1 LAQPLR
7 RQIIF
12 LNLAILVHVFA
23 VIAWSARET
32 YREHIQQLQIES
44 RAMAATILVYLQR
57 GFDIKSVQNVIDAI
71 PLPDGSVIT
80 LTDTDSVVLARSIE
94 HQRYVGKR
102 VEVGA
107 RPIKSVPTNETR
119 PGLDGVERVYSN
131 AVFSPGPWLVSVGIP
146 TDVAYRRVSPI
157 VIRYVAISTGV
168 AVFTLSLQF
177 VLLGSYTRAFDRAL
191 RFASRV
197 SEGHLDPPTPIKM
210 PSREMEQLQASFID
224 MLKKLREAQEAVAAQ
239 VIEER
244 RMREELQLLQRQLIR
259 QERLAAIGVLV
270 SGVAHE
276 LNNPLQAILGFADLL
291 QMRKDLPPLV
301 VDELALIQKESE
313 RANAII
319 RNLSR
324 FSRQQTADPAP
335 VRLRDV
341 VASVV
346 ELRKRRIEE
355 EGIKL
360 DVREASDASVMAVF
374 AELQQVTLNLL
385 VNAEQAVVEHPP
397 PRLITIK
404 LSTQAGRARLE
415 VRDNGPGV
423 PPENEAK
430 LFQPFF
436 TTKPV
441 GKGTGLGL
449 SVSYGIIQAHGG
461 NIGHQPAPD
470 GGAIFYFELQE
481 VPPEQQT

>member
-12 LNLAILVHVFA
+12 LNIAILVHVFA

-44 RAMAATILVYLQR
+44 RAMSATILVYLQR
-57 GFDIKSVQNVIDAI
+57 GFDLKAVQNVIDAI
-71 PLPDGSVIT
+71 PLPAGSVIT
-80 LTDTDSVVLARSIE
+80 ITDANSVVLARSIDPDV
-94 HQRYVGKR
+94 HVGR
-102 VEVGA
+102 SVEKVV
-107 RPIKSVPTNETR
+107 RPIKSVPPFETR
-119 PGLDGVERVYSN
+119 PGLDGVERVYAN
-131 AVFSPGPWLVSVGIP
+131 ALFAAGPWLVSVGIP
-146 TDVAYRRVSPI
+146 TEVAYRRVSPI
-157 VIRYVAISTGV
+157 VIRYVAISIGV
-168 AVFTLSLQF
+168 AVFTLSLQV

-191 RFASRV
+191 RFAGRV
-197 SEGHLDPPTPIKM
+197 AQGHLDPPTPIKM
-210 PSREMEQLQASFID
+210 PSRELEQLQASFID
-224 MLKKLREAQEAVAAQ
+224 MMTKLREAQEAVAAQ
-239 VIEER
+239 VVEER

-291 QMRKDLPPLV
+291 QMRKDLPPHV

-324 FSRQQTADPAP
+324 FSRQQSADPAP

-341 VASVV
+341 VSSVV
-346 ELRKRRIEE
+346 ELRKRRLEEQGIELE
-355 EGIKL
+355 
-360 DVREASDASVMAVF
+360 VRESSDVSVLAVF
-374 AELQQVTLNLL
+374 AELQQVTLNFM
-385 VNAEQAVVEHPP
+385 VNAEQAVMEKPP
-397 PRLITIK
+397 PRHITIK
-404 LSTQAGRARLE
+404 LTGQGDRARLE

-461 NIGHQPAPD
+461 SIGYQPAPD
-470 GGAIFYFELQE
+470 GGAIFYFELQTLSTE
-481 VPPEQQT
+481 PQT

>member
-32 YREHIQQLQIES
+32 YSEHIQQLQIET
-44 RAMAATILVYLQR
+44 RAMAATVLVYLQR
-57 GFDIKSVQNVIDAI
+57 GFDIKAVQNVIDAI
-71 PLPDGSVIT
+71 PLPVGSVIT
-80 LTDTDSVVLARSIE
+80 ITDARSRVLARSSEPEVFVGQPIE
-94 HQRYVGKR
+94 D
-102 VEVGA
+102 EP
-107 RPIKSVPTNETR
+107 RPLESVPPFETR
-119 PGLDGVERVYSN
+119 LGPDEVERVFT
-131 AVFSPGPWLVSVGIP
+131 AGPWLVSVGIP

-157 VIRYVAISTGV
+157 VIRYVAISIGV

-191 RFASRV
+191 RFAARV
-197 SEGHLDPPTPIKM
+197 AEGHLDTPTLIKM
-210 PSREMEQLQASFID
+210 PSRELEQLQDSFID
-224 MLKKLREAQEAVAAQ
+224 MMTKLREAQEAVAAQ

-244 RMREELQLLQRQLIR
+244 RIREELQLLQRQLIR

-291 QMRKDLPPLV
+291 QMRKDLPPQV

-335 VRLRDV
+335 IRLRDV

-346 ELRKRRIEE
+346 ELRKRQLEE
-355 EGIKL
+355 EGIEL
-360 DVREASDASVMAVF
+360 IVRESSDTSVMAVF
-374 AELQQVTLNLL
+374 PELQQVTLNFMI
-385 VNAEQAVVEHPP
+385 NAEQAVMDQPP
-397 PRLITIK
+397 PRYITIK
-404 LSTQAGRARLE
+404 LASHGDRARLE
-415 VRDNGPGV
+415 VRDNGAGV

-461 NIGHQPAPD
+461 SIGYQPAPE
-470 GGAIFYFELQE
+470 GGAIFFFELQAL
-481 VPPEQQT
+481 PTDHQT

>member
-1 LAQPLR
+1 MAQPLR
-7 RQIIF
+7 RQVVF

-32 YREHIQQLQIES
+32 YREYLVQLENES
-44 RAMAATILVYLQR
+44 RAMTATVLVYLQR
-57 GFDIKSVQNVIDAI
+57 GLDIRSVQTVLGAI
-71 PLPDGSVIT
+71 PLPVGSVIT
-80 LTDTDSVVLARSIE
+80 ISDANSVVLARSHE
-94 HQRYVGKR
+94 PERYVGHR
-102 VEVGA
+102 LEA
-107 RPIKSVPTNETR
+107 NPRPIKSVPVTEQRN
-119 PGLDGVERVYSN
+119 GVDGIERVYTN
-131 AVFSPGPWLVSVGIP
+131 AVFPAGPWLVSVGIP
-146 TDVAYRRVSPI
+146 TEIAYSRVSPI
-157 VIRYVAISTGV
+157 VIRYVAISVGV

-191 RFASRV
+191 RLASRV
-197 SEGHLDPPTPIKM
+197 AEGNLDPPKPIKM
-210 PSREMEQLQASFID
+210 PSREMEQLQTSFID
-224 MLKKLREAQEAVAAQ
+224 MVTKLREAQEAVAAQ
-239 VIEER
+239 VVAER
-244 RMREELQLLQRQLIR
+244 RMREELQQLQRQLIR

-291 QMRKDLPPLV
+291 LMRKDLPPHV
-301 VDELALIQKESE
+301 MEELALIQKESE

-324 FSRQQTADPAP
+324 FSRQQTADPST

-341 VASVV
+341 VGSVV
-346 ELRKRRIEE
+346 ELRRRQLEEQGIELE
-355 EGIKL
+355 
-360 DVREASDASVMAVF
+360 VRESYDATVMAVF
-374 AELQQVTLNLL
+374 AELQQVALNFM
-385 VNAEQAVVEHPP
+385 VNAEQAVLERTP
-397 PRLITIK
+397 PRHITVK
-404 LSTQAGRARLE
+404 LTGGNGRARLE
-415 VRDNGPGV
+415 VRDNGNGV

-461 NIGHQPAPD
+461 SIGYQPAPD
-470 GGAIFYFELQE
+470 GGAIFYFELQML
-481 VPPEQQT
+481 PPGQAS

>member
-1 LAQPLR
+1 LAQPLK

-71 PLPDGSVIT
+71 PLPIGSVIT
-80 LTDTDSVVLARSIE
+80 ITDANSEVLARSIDPDL
-94 HQRYVGKR
+94 YVGTK
-102 VEVGA
+102 VETIV
-107 RPIKSVPTNETR
+107 RTLKSVPPFETR
-119 PGLDGVERVYSN
+119 PGLDSVERVYAN
-131 AVFSPGPWLVSVGIP
+131 MVFAPGPWLVSVGIP

-157 VIRYVAISTGV
+157 VVRYVAISIGV

-197 SEGHLDPPTPIKM
+197 ADGHLEPPTPIKM
-210 PSREMEQLQASFID
+210 PSREMEQLQSSFID
-224 MLKKLREAQEAVAAQ
+224 MLSKLRQAQQAVAAQ
-239 VIEER
+239 VVEER

-291 QMRKDLPPLV
+291 QMRKDLPPHV
-301 VDELALIQKESE
+301 VDELSLIQKESE

-346 ELRKRRIEE
+346 ELRKRRLEE
-355 EGIKL
+355 EGIGL
-360 DVREASDASVMAVF
+360 EVRESSDTRVMAVF
-374 AELQQVTLNLL
+374 AELQQVTLNFM
-385 VNAEQAVVEHPP
+385 VNAEQAVLEREP
-397 PRLITIK
+397 PRHITIK
-404 LSTQAGRARLE
+404 LTSLGDRARLE

-423 PPENEAK
+423 PPEHEAK

-461 NIGHQPAPD
+461 SIGYQPAPD
-470 GGAIFYFELQE
+470 GGAIFYFELQALPVE
-481 VPPEQQT
+481 ARV